1 MKLKERLKN
10 EVWNNIKFWRFQVF
24 INIIFMIVLVC
35 IIFYLLGE
43 YENVYDALMECL
55 GK

>member
-1 MKLKERLKN
+1 MNLKERLKK
-10 EVWNNIKFWRFQVF
+10 EVWNNIKFWRFQVLVNWLF
-24 INIIFMIVLVC
+24 IIALLF

-43 YENVYDALMECL
+43 YENVYDALMKYM

>member
-1 MKLKERLKN
+1 MSLKERLKK
-10 EVWNNIKFWRFQVF
+10 EVWNNIKFWRFQYLIAVIF
-24 INIIFMIVLVC
+24 IIVLIF

-43 YENVYDALMECL
+43 YEKVYDALMMYL